1 MLNPTLLALSLG
13 LGLLQLGNASA
24 ATLYATHYSTKSIH
38 TLSLTQSA
46 DGSYSLTET
55 SSLETCGTYPSWIT
69 LDPETRTLYCSDEYG
84 WTNENESVNGS
95 LTALSVTDEGVL
107 SEVAVTGSAPGSGV
121 HNVVYEGRGGKK
133 YLAVAHYSGSAV
145 STFALPLTPNA
156 PALQVFEF
164 TLPAPGAN
172 PERQEAP
179 HPHQAFLDPTGDF
192 VLVPDLGADLV
203 RIFKINKS
211 TGKLSTCSPL
221 NYTLGGGPRHGVFG
235 SAAGGRD
242 ILYIVG
248 ELNGEVEAFSVSYPS
263 RGCLSFKQIDAEL
276 PYPGP
281 MPEGA
286 SLAEIALDG
295 ENVYV
300 SVRLDA
306 AFDGD
311 DSLARLS
318 QSPDGKLEFEEI
330 TSSYGVL
337 PRTFAIN
344 KAGDLVAFGNQL
356 SSNVAVV
363 ERDPETGILGDVVA
377 DLQVGVPGQPNTLE
391 GLSSIIWD
399 E

>member
-1 MLNPTLLALSLG
+1 MLNPTILTLG
-13 LGLLQLGNASA
+13 LAASLLQLGSA
-24 ATLYATHYSTKSIH
+24 ATLYATHYSTKSIY
-38 TLSLTQSA
+38 TLSLTQSSA
-46 DGSYSLTET
+46 GSYDLSET

-84 WTNENESVNGS
+84 WSNENESVNGS
-95 LTALSVTDEGVL
+95 LTALSVSDSGVL
-107 SEVAVTGSAPGSGV
+107 TEVAVTGTAPGSGV

-133 YLAVAHYSGSAV
+133 FLAVAHYSGSAV
-145 STFALPLTPNA
+145 STYALPLKPNS
-156 PALQVFEF
+156 PALQVFKY
-164 TLPAPGAN
+164 TLSSPGAN

-179 HPHQAFLDPTGDF
+179 HLHQAFLDPTGDF

-203 RIFKINKS
+203 RVFEINKAN
-211 TGKLSTCSPL
+211 GKLSTCPPL

-235 SAAGGRD
+235 TAAGGRE
-242 ILYIVG
+242 ILYVVG
-248 ELNGEVEAFSVSYPS
+248 ELNGEVEAFQVSYPK

-281 MPEGA
+281 LPEGA

-295 ENVYV
+295 KNVYV

-306 AFDGD
+306 AFDGN

-318 QSPDGKLEFEEI
+318 RTREGKLEFEEI
-330 TSSYGVL
+330 TSSFGVL

-356 SSNVAVV
+356 SSNVAIV
-363 ERDPETGILGDVVA
+363 ERDPETGVLGEIVA
-377 DLQVGVPGQPNTLE
+377 DLQVGVPGEPNTLE